1 MAGIADYIEARAG
14 ELTTSNTFLQGNAFD
29 FNLDADDVSTFPVV
43 YFFNLLTEGVQLTQS
58 QIIRFQEFP
67 ILITFAEKSIDLDQT
82 PSNYNTSFETMK
94 DLAKD
99 FMVKVLQSDEYK
111 NANTTELPLYT
122 LEPFIDRTD
131 TGLIGV
137 ILSTT
142 LQLKLTGYDCTGL

>member
-1 MAGIADYIEARAG
+1 MPIATYIQGLADS
-14 ELTTSNTFLQGNAFD
+14 LTTTNTFLQGNAFD
-29 FNLDADDVSTFPVV
+29 FNLDVDDTSTFPVV

-58 QIIRFQEFP
+58 QIIRYQEFP
-67 ILITFAEKSIDLDQT
+67 ILITFAQKSTSLDMVPT
-82 PSNYNTSFETMK
+82 DYNTAFETMK

-99 FMVKVLQSDEYK
+99 FMVKVIESDEYK
-111 NANTTELPLYT
+111 NANSEELPLYL

-142 LQLKLTGYDCTGL
+142 LRVKLTGYDCTGT